1 MPRRWLRRLRYWLNR
16 KEHARFLKEEMEA
29 HLETRIQELREEGRT
44 ESDARRTA
52 HREFGNPTL
61 LHEQS
66 RETWIARW
74 LSDFVQDTVFALR
87 TLRKQPG
94 FTAAASLSAALGIG
108 ACSLIFGLA
117 NHALLRPLPVEE
129 PDRLMSIAGRNLRS
143 GRAGGSLAYPD
154 IEHLRQSN
162 AFQSITAFFPFMP
175 AAIATGGE
183 PGRYWGSVVTAN
195 YFDVVRPA
203 FAVGRGF
210 DPDRDDRQGEAPVVI
225 LSHQLWQSRFA
236 ADRAIVG
243 KSIQLNGRQVT
254 VVGVTGPDFRGT
266 ESLFYSDFYLPFSML
281 DSLAQVG
288 MGGDRLHNR
297 DSQWLLAAGRL
308 RDGVDPR
315 TAAASIDTLGRQLAA
330 SYPATNRERA
340 FQVERA
346 GQVNAGFRKAITLFF
361 LLLLTVAALILCTAC
376 ANVANLLLARA
387 SARHREI
394 ATRLA
399 IGAGRTRLIRQ
410 LLTESLLLGL
420 LGGVG
425 GYAIAQLGVS
435 ALGSARIPL
444 AMPVDFSVALDYRVM
459 LFCIALSALTGM
471 IFGAVPALRAT
482 RPGLVGALKDDEGS
496 LASGRRFGL
505 RNLLVVAQVTICM
518 VLLIASGLFVRSLSS
533 ASRIDPGFTHRN
545 LLIAAFDPSLNRYSE
560 AETRRLLDAILE
572 GTRALPGVESAAL
585 SNGIPL
591 NLEGTQNSFVPEDK
605 LAEKETAGILAH
617 IYAITP
623 GFFETLGIR
632 LIAGQDFAPGTP
644 SEDIVI
650 VNQALAGKAFPNQ
663 NPIGRRILYLG
674 RTVRIAGMVATVKS
688 RTIGEEPRP
697 CLYFPLAKELR
708 GNDSLSGISLVLR
721 TRGEPATFTPQMR
734 QVFRNIDPTLA
745 VFDVRSMQTQLDQA
759 LFLPRAAALLFGFAG
774 FMGLLISTVGIYGV
788 ISFGV
793 ARRTKEIGIR
803 MALGARRQQVLGM
816 IIRQG
821 LLLTITGAAIGLALA
836 LALSRVAASLLY
848 GISPTDAPTFVLVP
862 AALLGI
868 ALLACLIPARRA
880 AALDPLRAL
889 RYE

>member
-1 MPRRWLRRLRYWLNR
+1 MP
-16 KEHARFLKEEMEA
+16 EPE
-29 HLETRIQELREEGRT
+29 
-44 ESDARRTA
+44 ARRA
-52 HREFGNPTL
+52 VQRQFGNLTL
-61 LHEQS
+61 QQEES
-66 RETWIARW
+66 REMWIARW
-74 LSDFVQDTVFALR
+74 LSDFFQDTVFALR

-108 ACSLIFGLA
+108 ACSMIFGLA
-117 NHALLRPLPVEE
+117 NHALLRPLPVDE
-129 PDRLMSIAGRNLRS
+129 PGRLMSISGRNLRS

-162 AFQSITAFFPFMP
+162 SFQAITAFFPFMP
-175 AAIATGGE
+175 AAIASGGE
-183 PGRYWGSVVTAN
+183 PRRYWGSVVNAN
-195 YFDVVRPA
+195 YFEVVRPA
-203 FAVGRGF
+203 FVLGRGF
-210 DPDRDDRQGEAPVVI
+210 DPEGDDRPGEAPVVV
-225 LSHQLWQSRFA
+225 LSHQLWLSRFA
-236 ADRAIVG
+236 GDRGILG
-243 KSIQLNGRQVT
+243 RSIQLNGRQVT
-254 VVGVTGPDFRGT
+254 VAGVTGPGFRGT

-288 MGGDRLHNR
+288 MGGDRLHDR
-297 DSQWLLAAGRL
+297 SGQWLLAAGRL
-308 RDGVDPR
+308 REGVDPR
-315 TAAASIDTLGRQLAA
+315 SAAASIDTLGRQLAA
-330 SYPATNRERA
+330 AYPATNSERA
-340 FQVERA
+340 FLVERA
-346 GQVNAGFRKAITLFF
+346 GQVNAGFRKAITLLF

-399 IGAGRTRLIRQ
+399 IGAGRMRLIRQ

-420 LGGVG
+420 LGGIG
-425 GYAIAQLGVS
+425 GYAIAHLGVT

-482 RPGLVGALKDDEGS
+482 RPGLVGALKDDAGHS
-496 LASGRRFGL
+496 ACGRRFGL

-518 VLLIASGLFVRSLSS
+518 VLLIASGLFLRSLSS
-533 ASRIDPGFTHRN
+533 AGRIDPGFAHRN
-545 LLIAAFDPSLNRYSE
+545 LLIAAFDPSLNRYSP
-560 AETRRLLDAILE
+560 AETSRLLDAVLE
-572 GTRALPGVESAAL
+572 GVRSLPGVESAAL

-591 NLEGTQNSFVPEDK
+591 NLEGTQNSFVPEDQ
-605 LAEKETAGILAH
+605 LAQKETAGILAH
-617 IYAITP
+617 IYATTP

-632 LIAGQDFAPGTP
+632 LLAGQDFAPGAP
-644 SEDIVI
+644 AEDIAI
-650 VNQALAGKAFPNQ
+650 ANQALADKAFPNQ
-663 NPIGRRILYLG
+663 YPVGRRIFYLG
-674 RTVRIAGMVATVKS
+674 RMVRITGLVATAKS

-721 TRGEPATFTPQMR
+721 TRGEPAAYAPPMR
-734 QVFRNIDPTLA
+734 QVFRLIDPALA
-745 VFDVRSMQTQLDQA
+745 VFDVRTMQAQLDQA

-803 MALGARRQQVLGM
+803 MALGARRGQVLGM
-816 IIRQG
+816 VVRQG
-821 LLLTITGAAIGLALA
+821 LLLALTGSLIGLALA
-836 LALSRVAASLLY
+836 LAFSRVAASLLY
-848 GISPTDAPTFVLVP
+848 GVSPTDVLTFVLVP
-862 AALLGI
+862 AVLLGV
-868 ALLACLIPARRA
+868 ALLACLVPARRA
-880 AALDPLRAL
+880 AALNPLRAL